1 MGIPAT
7 IEERRLGEASGLA
20 VPVVGM
26 GTWQTLDVRGRR
38 AERHAHEIVAA
49 ALDAGARFLDTSPM
63 YGEAERVLGEALSGD
78 RRADAIVATK
88 VWTPDD
94 AEAER
99 QVQRALGW
107 YGGRV
112 DLYQVHNLVAWE
124 KRLTLLER
132 ERDRGAVVAIG
143 ATHYSPSAFGEL
155 ARVMRSGRISAIQ
168 IPYNPHERE
177 VEREVLP
184 LAEELGL
191 GVVVMRPLG
200 GGGGLVTRPPSD
212 AELEPLREYGVETW
226 GQALLKWVLSDRR
239 CHVAIPA
246 TSRPERMRENAAA
259 GAPPWFD
266 DGARALVAR
275 LAG

>member
-1 MGIPAT
+1 MDTAAT
-7 IEERRLGEASGLA
+7 IEERALGATSGLTVSA
-20 VPVVGM
+20 VGM
-26 GTWQTLDVRGRR
+26 GTWRTLDVRSER
-38 AERHAHEIVAA
+38 AERHAHEVVRA
-49 ALDAGARFLDTSPM
+49 ALDAGARFLDASPM
-63 YGEAERVLGEALSGD
+63 YGAAERVLGEGLGE
-78 RRADAIVATK
+78 RRAEALVATK
-88 VWTPDD
+88 VWTSDD
-94 AEAER
+94 REAER

-112 DLYQVHNLVAWE
+112 DLYQVHNLVSWPE
-124 KRLTLLER
+124 RLTLLER

-155 ARVMRSGRISAIQ
+155 ARVMRGGRISAIQ

-177 VEREVLP
+177 VEREILP

-191 GVVVMRPLG
+191 GVVVMRPVG
-200 GGGGLVTRPPSD
+200 GGGGLVTRPPADS
-212 AELEPLREYGVETW
+212 ELEPLREYGVQTW
-226 GQALLKWVLSDRR
+226 GQALLKWVLSDPR

-246 TSRPERMRENAAA
+246 TSRPGRMRENAGA

-266 DGARALVAR
+266 DEARALVAR